1 MMTYGPAHSSSE
13 ANMKQRITPQLSDSI
28 FEGIEIPDDRVV
40 SKQTQIAKRE
50 LNGWYE
56 KNSAR
61 LKDEKYREEQAE
73 RIRNAVKNIDR
84 DLWHKKHM
92 ATIND
97 PEWRKKNK
105 QRTKE
110 RWSDPLWVKNYYENL
125 EKLKE
130 TPEFKESIQRAK
142 ETRIANE
149 EWRKNIAEARR
160 KQAKDP
166 NWKET
171 TFKAYHEFFNSPEGK
186 KLRKATGEKNKN
198 NPQFKRNVLIG
209 RGVLPFHTPWGYY
222 EDANVA
228 AEDSKTKNT
237 DYFFETRSTNKTYC
251 CPAKVRKL
259 LKDPKNKDFYF
270 ISWDEY
276 DNFTK

>member
-1 MMTYGPAHSSSE
+1 
-13 ANMKQRITPQLSDSI
+13 MKQRITPELSDSI
-28 FEGIEIPDDRVV
+28 FEGIDIPDDATVRR
-40 SKQTQIAKRE
+40 QTAVAKRE
-50 LNGWYE
+50 LSGWYE
-56 KNSAR
+56 KNLA
-61 LKDEKYREEQAE
+61 
-73 RIRNAVKNIDR
+73 
-84 DLWHKKHM
+84 H
-92 ATIND
+92 IND
-97 PEWRKKNK
+97 PEIRALK
-105 QRTKE
+105 KE
-110 RWSDPLWVKNYYENL
+110 RNQQRWADPQWVKNYYENL

-142 ETRIANE
+142 ETRIANQ

-166 NWKET
+166 SWKEKT
-171 TFKAYHEFFNSPEGK
+171 RKAYDEFFNSSEGK

-198 NPQFKRNVLIG
+198 NPEFKRNVLIG